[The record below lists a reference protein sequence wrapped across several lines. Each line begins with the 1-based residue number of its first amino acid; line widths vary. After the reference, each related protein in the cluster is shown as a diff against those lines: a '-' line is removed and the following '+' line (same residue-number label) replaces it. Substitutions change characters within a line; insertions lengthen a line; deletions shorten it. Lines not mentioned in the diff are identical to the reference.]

1 MNAFIKWLPLFLLG
15 GQLFAQAPQH
25 VGKLPDGGFLLN
37 SGWTLRPAGEQVPVD
52 TLPMSTALSADGK
65 YLLVLNA
72 GYHPPSVSVIDVAN
86 KREVSR
92 YKLTDAWLGL
102 AMAPHGDRV
111 YVGGGTSGVVYEL
124 LLDPATGKL
133 TSQRELPAVAD
144 LNNKGES
151 FIGDVTV
158 RSDGH
163 VLYAAD
169 LETNNVAVVDLDT
182 GKLIGRFACGR
193 RPYRLL
199 LSPDSKRLM
208 VSSWSDG
215 SIYQYDANN
224 GKETGRIR
232 VAPELTDMLWVNGAP
247 DTEGAEKSSYVA
259 RLFVVAEN
267 TNNVYSL
274 GVTADGQLSR
284 LESINL
290 SLTPMHPLGMT
301 PSALAADKEGTHLYV
316 VCSDANA
323 VAAVNISGS
332 QSIVAGFVPTGWYP
346 TAVRE
351 LADHQVVILNGK
363 GLGSAPNPN
372 GPNPT
377 RRAAPLH
384 EGNSAV
390 QYIPSMQTGTVSF
403 VPALTGANLHEYTT
417 TVMRNS
423 PYRDQLIYGPPAD
436 QKTAYFSRS
445 ENHPSPIQ
453 HVIYV
458 IKENRTYDQ
467 VLSDLNK
474 GNGDK
479 SLSLFGEQVTPNL
492 HRLASEFIL
501 YDNFYEN
508 ADVSAEG
515 HNWANAAIAPDY
527 TVKLWPNSYAHR
539 RHTYDYEGG
548 EAANLPPA
556 GYLWSNALQAGVS
569 IRDYGEWTTNIP
581 LDHVNGSRQIAS
593 VKDRSL
599 APCVDMNYRG
609 FDLGYPDVKRAEE
622 FIREWKGYDA
632 TGQAPQLLIVR
643 MGNDHTMGTAA
654 GKLTPFAYN
663 ADNDYAVGMLVDA
676 VSHSKLW
683 ASTAIFITEDDAQNG
698 PDHVDSHRAPAW
710 VISPYTHRG
719 TVDSNMYN
727 QTSVLRTM
735 ELIVGLKPMTQFD
748 AASRPMFDGFSQQ
761 PDLRPYSV
769 ISPKVSL
776 TETNPDHAPGAAES
790 ARMDFSDADKSDD
803 DDLNA
808 ILWKSIKGTDLPAPT
823 RSLFA
828 R

>member
-1 MNAFIKWLPLFLLG
+1 
-15 GQLFAQAPQH
+15 
-25 VGKLPDGGFLLN
+25 
-37 SGWTLRPAGEQVPVD
+37 
-52 TLPMSTALSADGK
+52 
-65 YLLVLNA
+65 
-72 GYHPPSVSVIDVAN
+72 
-86 KREVSR
+86 
-92 YKLTDAWLGL
+92 
-102 AMAPHGDRV
+102 
-111 YVGGGTSGVVYEL
+111 
-124 LLDPATGKL
+124 
-133 TSQRELPAVAD
+133 
-144 LNNKGES
+144 
-151 FIGDVTV
+151 
-158 RSDGH
+158 
-163 VLYAAD
+163 
-169 LETNNVAVVDLDT
+169 
-182 GKLIGRFACGR
+182 
-193 RPYRLL
+193 
-199 LSPDSKRLM
+199 
-208 VSSWSDG
+208 
-215 SIYQYDANN
+215 
-224 GKETGRIR
+224 
-232 VAPELTDMLWVNGAP
+232 
-247 DTEGAEKSSYVA
+247 
-259 RLFVVAEN
+259 
-267 TNNVYSL
+267 
-274 GVTADGQLSR
+274 
-284 LESINL
+284 
-290 SLTPMHPLGMT
+290 
-301 PSALAADKEGTHLYV
+301 
-316 VCSDANA
+316 
-323 VAAVNISGS
+323 
-332 QSIVAGFVPTGWYP
+332 
-346 TAVRE
+346 
-351 LADHQVVILNGK
+351 
-363 GLGSAPNPN
+363 
-372 GPNPT
+372 
-377 RRAAPLH
+377 
-384 EGNSAV
+384 
-390 QYIPSMQTGTVSF
+390 
-403 VPALTGANLHEYTT
+403 LTGANLHESTT

-453 HVIYV
+453 HVIYI

-467 VLSDLNK
+467 VLGDLSK

-479 SLSLFGEQVTPNL
+479 SLNLFGEQVTPNL
-492 HRLASEFIL
+492 HRLASEYVL

-581 LDHVNGSRQIAS
+581 LEHVNGPRQIAS
-593 VKDRSL
+593 AKDRSL
-599 APCVDMNYRG
+599 SPCVDMNYRG

-654 GKLTPFAYN
+654 GKLTPSAYN

-735 ELIVGLKPMTQFD
+735 ELILGLKPMTQFD

-776 TETNPDHAPGAAES
+776 TATNPDHAPGAAES
-790 ARMDFSDADKSDD
+790 ARMDFSDADKADD

-808 ILWKSIKGTDLPAPT
+808 ILWKAIKGTDLPAPT